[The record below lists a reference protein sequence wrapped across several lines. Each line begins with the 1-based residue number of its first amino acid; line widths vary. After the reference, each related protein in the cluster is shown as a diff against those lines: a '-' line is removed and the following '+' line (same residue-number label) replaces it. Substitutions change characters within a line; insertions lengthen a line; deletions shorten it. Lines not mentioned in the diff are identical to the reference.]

1 MKTGNTY
8 HTTATPIRLTDP
20 EIRSILA
27 APLRHIRRRVKP
39 TPPDGWCPVVGE
51 VLVAAQS
58 IRELSAEVNE
68 AEKDYALLEL
78 EANEYEE
85 GRDRNAELWE
95 RVKAERDR
103 LAGEVDGLKQAAQSA
118 IEDLDGFIER
128 CWKGGPDGPVSYIPE
143 HDPAQAII
151 DALKSALAQ
160 AGQGGGTQP

>member
-27 APLRHIRRRVKP
+27 APLRHI
-39 TPPDGWCPVVGE
+39 
-51 VLVAAQS
+51 L
-58 IRELSAEVNE
+58 
-68 AEKDYALLEL
+68 
-78 EANEYEE
+78 
-85 GRDRNAELWE
+85 
-95 RVKAERDR
+95 
-103 LAGEVDGLKQAAQSA
+103 
-118 IEDLDGFIER
+118 ER